1 MLHSPPNSQ
10 QAAGL
15 SFKPLQ
21 KQNWKCQT
29 EDSQVITLHRA
40 QTFPSTTSQIDR
52 LTTNKGPHTH
62 ELINGF
68 HIYIKNA
75 NRN

>member
-21 KQNWKCQT
+21 KQNRKCQT
-29 EDSQVITLHRA
+29 EDSQVITL
-40 QTFPSTTSQIDR
+40 QKGSTEPEPSLPR
-52 LTTNKGPHTH
+52 LPK
-62 ELINGF
+62 
-68 HIYIKNA
+68 
-75 NRN
+75 